1 MKIKFGTLLA
11 LIMVGLLIFVAAKA
25 IPLISNIVDD
35 IDRVYTYGPGR
46 MLIKFMFFGLICITI
61 VVVAKLL
68 SKK

>member
-1 MKIKFGTLLA
+1 MKIKFGTLFT
-11 LIMVGLLIFVAAKA
+11 LIMVGLFIFVASKA
-25 IPLISNIVDD
+25 RPLISNIVDD
-35 IDRVYTYGPGR
+35 IDQVYTYGPGR

>member
-1 MKIKFGTLLA
+1 MKIKFGTLLT
-11 LIMVGLLIFVAAKA
+11 LIMVGLFIFVAAKA